1 MAKNLTA
8 KEKMKPEA
16 QGRMLVADPAAPG
29 VPAQGGRP
37 AIPAGLRE
45 ATHREV
51 WLWEAKV
58 DVQLRG
64 GLWTDETARQYG
76 EHYDKEMSEYEQ

>member
-16 QGRMLVADPAAPG
+16 QGRMLVADPDAPG
-29 VPAQGGRP
+29 VPAEGGRP

-45 ATHREV
+45 ATHREI
-51 WLWEAKV
+51 WLWTGKV

-64 GLWTDETARQYG
+64 GLWTDETRAYY
-76 EHYDKEMSEYEQ
+76 EAAYDAA